1 MLDVIQPSASSH
13 LGSPVSLRVLLI
25 ENDESFRHALT
36 EVLCE
41 IAAVD
46 VVVHAETEIDAM
58 TWLASNP
65 DGWDLAIVDLF
76 LTQGS
81 GLRVLAGCRVRR
93 ARQKMI
99 VLTGSA
105 NKAMRRRFADLGADA
120 VFDKALPMD
129 ELLAYCTAVGARLN
143 ASEALPAQ

>member
-1 MLDVIQPSASSH
+1 M
-13 LGSPVSLRVLLI
+13 SLRVLLI
-25 ENDESFRHALT
+25 ENDESFRRALT
-36 EVLCE
+36 DVLCE
-41 IAAVD
+41 IAAVE

-58 TWLASNP
+58 TWLTSNP

-81 GLRVLAGCRVRR
+81 GLRVLAGCRVRQ
-93 ARQKMI
+93 ARQRMI

-105 NKAMRRRFADLGADA
+105 SKEMRRRCADLGADA

-129 ELLAYCTAVGARLN
+129 DLLAYCTAVDARLN
-143 ASEALPAQ
+143 TPEALPAQ